1 MTKPAPVADT
11 SSPTGGRRATDL
23 PPTIPA
29 RRLATANIVKQY
41 GKRRVVDGIS
51 LTVETGSVVGLL
63 GPNGAGKTTT
73 FYSIAGFIR
82 PDSGRIQLDQQDIT
96 SLPIHRRARLGLA
109 YLPQESSVF
118 KKLSVEENIRIVLEP
133 LGLSNDE
140 IKRRIELLLEELKL
154 EHLTDAPAHSLSGG
168 ERRRV
173 EIMRAL
179 AMEPRFILLDEP
191 FAGIDPLSV
200 ADLQQIIGTLKKRGL
215 GVLISD
221 HNVRETLKVC
231 DRAYIVS
238 HGRVLTS
245 GPAQDIIRCPE
256 ARQIYLGE
264 NFTL

>member
-1 MTKPAPVADT
+1 MTATPVT
-11 SSPTGGRRATDL
+11 
-23 PPTIPA
+23 
-29 RRLATANIVKQY
+29 LATENIVKQY
-41 GKRRVVDGIS
+41 RKRRVVDGIS
-51 LTVETGSVVGLL
+51 LAVETGSVVGLL

-82 PDSGRIQLDQQDIT
+82 PDAGRILLDGEDIT
-96 SLPIHRRARLGLA
+96 ALPIHRRAHKGLS
-109 YLPQESSVF
+109 YLPQEPSVF
-118 KKLSVEENIRIVLEP
+118 KKLSVAENVRIVLEP
-133 LGLSNDE
+133 LGLSKEE
-140 IKRRIELLLEELKL
+140 IKQRIDALLEELRL
-154 EHLTDAPAHSLSGG
+154 GYLAANPAHSLSGG

-200 ADLQQIIGTLKKRGL
+200 ADLQQIIRELKRRGL

-231 DRAYIVS
+231 DRAYIVN
-238 HGRVLTS
+238 HGRILTS
-245 GPAQDIIRCPE
+245 GTAEDIIRCPD
-256 ARQIYLGE
+256 ARQLYLGE

>member
-1 MTKPAPVADT
+1 MIAAMTAPPVT
-11 SSPTGGRRATDL
+11 
-23 PPTIPA
+23 
-29 RRLATANIVKQY
+29 LATENIVKQY
-41 GKRRVVDGIS
+41 RKRRVVDGIS
-51 LTVETGSVVGLL
+51 LAVETGSVVGLL

-82 PDSGRIQLDQQDIT
+82 PDAGRILLDGEDIT
-96 SLPIHRRARLGLA
+96 ALPIHRRAHKGLS
-109 YLPQESSVF
+109 YLPQEPSVF
-118 KKLSVEENIRIVLEP
+118 KKLSVAENVRIVLEP
-133 LGLSNDE
+133 LGLSKEE
-140 IKRRIELLLEELKL
+140 IKQRIDALLEELRL
-154 EHLTDAPAHSLSGG
+154 GYLAANPAHSLSGG

-200 ADLQQIIGTLKKRGL
+200 ADLQQIIRELKRRGL

-231 DRAYIVS
+231 DRAYIVN
-238 HGRVLTS
+238 HGRILTS
-245 GPAQDIIRCPE
+245 GTAEDIIRCPD
-256 ARQIYLGE
+256 ARQLYLGE